1 MRDADNHRER
11 SGWMRLRRFFLVN
24 ALIACLAG
32 AGYLGYLGV
41 LEYRERQAGVDFYA
55 ELSATAG
62 NTASAQRKTTET
74 QPAQK
79 AYVAVPETA
88 SPLLEKTPSPT
99 VQLNELPHP
108 TAQPGEMPLPTV
120 QPGEMPLLTAQ
131 PGEASGNGEIVAA
144 LIEAAQ
150 PLSTVR
156 AQTWD
161 APAVAQLSTQQP
173 VPEPTPFVNRS
184 EIDFPT
190 LWQTCPD
197 VVGWIRIEDTVIDY
211 PIVLG
216 EDNDFY
222 LEHLPD
228 GTSNKAGSIMMDQAN
243 SGKFLE
249 AVNILHG
256 HHMRNDTMFGRLDD
270 YAKEKFYQAHAVIQL
285 FTPAGDY
292 DVAVF
297 AACTVNGYTF
307 GYPTFFEDEAAFMQF
322 IRKAVSA
329 TPYETEIEV
338 EYGDRIL
345 LLSTCAYSYSGA
357 RYVVMGKILEPEQ
370 TETCQGE

>member
-41 LEYRERQAGVDFYA
+41 LEYRDRQAGVDFYA

-62 NTASAQRKTTET
+62 NTASAQRKMTET
-74 QPAQK
+74 QPTQK
-79 AYVAVPETA
+79 ADVAVPETA

-99 VQLNELPHP
+99 VQLNKLPHP
-108 TAQPGEMPLPTV
+108 TAQPGE
-120 QPGEMPLLTAQ
+120 
-131 PGEASGNGEIVAA
+131 ASDNGEIVAA

-228 GTSNKAGSIMMDQAN
+228 GTSNKAGSIMMDEAN